1 MRHIDK
7 IVKIDKTGSASFVNS
22 NGVIDTSIPELTIG
36 EGATIYLDLRS
47 DTLVSGALVPYD
59 GSAFQSA
66 AVHYVAIGQNY
77 SPDSLSF
84 FNSNASLITSSDG
97 MAISASIPTILTE
110 NLVNAVGTR
119 KSVPMLMELGGIDE
133 SGKFIYSIQFQIS
146 LLGRIYNGDEII
158 PTPPE
163 VISPDYYT
171 AIQVDNLFVRKT
183 NFNEQVPVIALAAV
197 NSAGYVLSS
206 GVLPIVS
213 AGGYATSAAVSSI
226 VSSAVAGIDVP
237 DDLADLTDTT
247 DKIGIRAAAVVS
259 SGGYTT
265 TNHVSTIA
273 ASAGSA
279 AVVSALA
286 AVAGSGYA
294 TSAGVLE
301 VVSSSGYAT
310 SATVSSIVATAA
322 DSAVT
327 STLSAVASSGYT
339 TSAAV
344 LPIVSAGGYTTSAT
358 VSSMIDTAIEGL
370 PSGGT
375 GDGLT
380 SAQAS
385 SIALS
390 AVNSAGYVL
399 SGGVV
404 PIVSAGGYTTS
415 ATVSSIAATSANAA
429 KTAAVTSALTSVAN
443 SGYAT
448 SSAVSAIVS
457 AGNFVSSA
465 AVLPIVSAGGYTTSA
480 TVSGMISAAIDE
492 IPPGGGGTDS
502 AAVHIYSASIGADG
516 MVTVSGGAV
525 TVPSLAIGDEIT
537 SGGRLWRKA
546 RQEAVVYTTS
556 TVVSSAGGTPNSDV
570 IIVSGAGTEMVNGT
584 YNIVDSSAVETARI
598 WKHESA
604 QLWISWDSLGV
615 AGWYLGCSYSQE
627 PGASDAYYIQATP
640 TGGFIDP
647 PDVVWSSG
655 LFEGSGGASPMPTV
669 AYGTNPAVNSNVL
682 VVSGAGTTSV
692 NGLYNIVDSSASGQ
706 ARVWSNSENNL
717 VVKFDSN
724 EMFSWFIGTSET
736 QAGYKGKYT
745 APNVNV
751 ADPVGLTWQT
761 QTGFNNGAEDPPP
774 TVEFLALP
782 GTSST
787 VVTSSVES
795 AHIAVF
801 NEQTEI
807 NGESGAPTVAIIADP
822 AVEFTVLNATY
833 GRCVQLDATT
843 PVMSFAAPV
852 WGVSKIR
859 LRVVTANQG
868 ITGNVVLVPVVDG
881 EDGDA
886 VTVAVGGTAAPVEV
900 KFSTPVSGTLAL
912 RRNCEDSRDT
922 LQDGE
927 PVAVL
932 VLNAEMVIRH
942 E

>member
-1 MRHIDK
+1 MIWSK
-7 IVKIDKTGSASFVNS
+7 LKTAAQMAS
-22 NGVIDTSIPELTIG
+22 
-36 EGATIYLDLRS
+36 
-47 DTLVSGALVPYD
+47 ALVRKGYLATWYEKDTD
-59 GSAFQSA
+59 GTILHKYKDDSGS
-66 AVHYVAIGQNY
+66 IGLI
-77 SPDSLSF
+77 SGDGLT
-84 FNSNASLITSSDG
+84 NAQASSI
-97 MAISASIPTILTE
+97 AISAVS
-110 NLVNAVGTR
+110 
-119 KSVPMLMELGGIDE
+119 
-133 SGKFIYSIQFQIS
+133 
-146 LLGRIYNGDEII
+146 
-158 PTPPE
+158 
-163 VISPDYYT
+163 
-171 AIQVDNLFVRKT
+171 
-183 NFNEQVPVIALAAV
+183 
-197 NSAGYVLSS
+197 SAGYVLS
-206 GVLPIVS
+206 
-213 AGGYATSAAVSSI
+213 A
-226 VSSAVAGIDVP
+226 
-237 DDLADLTDTT
+237 
-247 DKIGIRAAAVVS
+247 
-259 SGGYTT
+259 
-265 TNHVSTIA
+265 
-273 ASAGSA
+273 
-279 AVVSALA
+279 
-286 AVAGSGYA
+286 
-294 TSAGVLE
+294 
-301 VVSSSGYAT
+301 
-310 SATVSSIVATAA
+310 
-322 DSAVT
+322 
-327 STLSAVASSGYT
+327 
-339 TSAAV
+339 
-344 LPIVSAGGYTTSAT
+344 
-358 VSSMIDTAIEGL
+358 
-370 PSGGT
+370 
-375 GDGLT
+375 
-380 SAQAS
+380 
-385 SIALS
+385 
-390 AVNSAGYVL
+390 
-399 SGGVV
+399 GVV

-429 KTAAVTSALTSVAN
+429 KTAAVTSALTSVSN

-480 TVSGMISAAIDE
+480 TVSGMISAAIDA

-516 MVTVSGGAV
+516 MVTVSGGAA

-584 YNIVDSSAVETARI
+584 YNIVDSSAVETARV

-615 AGWYLGCSYSQE
+615 AGWYLGCSYSQA
-627 PGASDAYYIQATP
+627 PGAPDAYYVQATP

-647 PDVVWSSG
+647 PDAVWSSG
-655 LFEGSGGASPMPTV
+655 LFEGGGASPMPTV
-669 AYGTNPAVNSNVL
+669 TYGTNPAVNSNVL

-692 NGLYNIVDSSASGQ
+692 NGLYNLVDSSVSGQ

-724 EMFSWFIGTSET
+724 EMISWFIGTSET

-774 TVEFLALP
+774 TVEYLALP

-859 LRVVTANQG
+859 LRVVTANPA

-881 EDGDA
+881 VDGDA
-886 VTVAVGGTAAPVEV
+886 LTVAVGGTAAPVEV
-900 KFSTPVSGTLAL
+900 KFSTPVTGTLAL
-912 RRNCEDSRDT
+912 RRDCEDSRDT

>member
-1 MRHIDK
+1 MIWSK
-7 IVKIDKTGSASFVNS
+7 LKTAAQMAS
-22 NGVIDTSIPELTIG
+22 
-36 EGATIYLDLRS
+36 
-47 DTLVSGALVPYD
+47 ALVRKGYLATWYEKDTD
-59 GSAFQSA
+59 G
-66 AVHYVAIGQNY
+66 
-77 SPDSLSF
+77 
-84 FNSNASLITSSDG
+84 
-97 MAISASIPTILTE
+97 TILH
-110 NLVNAVGTR
+110 
-119 KSVPMLMELGGIDE
+119 KYKDD
-133 SGKFIYSIQFQIS
+133 SGSIGLIS
-146 LLGRIYNGDEII
+146 
-158 PTPPE
+158 
-163 VISPDYYT
+163 
-171 AIQVDNLFVRKT
+171 
-183 NFNEQVPVIALAAV
+183 
-197 NSAGYVLSS
+197 
-206 GVLPIVS
+206 
-213 AGGYATSAAVSSI
+213 
-226 VSSAVAGIDVP
+226 
-237 DDLADLTDTT
+237 
-247 DKIGIRAAAVVS
+247 
-259 SGGYTT
+259 
-265 TNHVSTIA
+265 
-273 ASAGSA
+273 
-279 AVVSALA
+279 
-286 AVAGSGYA
+286 
-294 TSAGVLE
+294 
-301 VVSSSGYAT
+301 
-310 SATVSSIVATAA
+310 
-322 DSAVT
+322 
-327 STLSAVASSGYT
+327 
-339 TSAAV
+339 
-344 LPIVSAGGYTTSAT
+344 
-358 VSSMIDTAIEGL
+358 
-370 PSGGT
+370 

-385 SIALS
+385 SVAIS
-390 AVNSAGYVL
+390 AVSSAGYVL
-399 SGGVV
+399 SAGVV

-415 ATVSSIAATSANAA
+415 TTVSSIAATSANAA

-480 TVSGMISAAIDE
+480 TVSGMISTAIGE
-492 IPPGGGGTDS
+492 IPSGGGGTDS

-584 YNIVDSSAVETARI
+584 YNIVDSSAVETARV

-615 AGWYLGCSYSQE
+615 AGWYLGCSYSQQ
-627 PGASDAYYIQATP
+627 PGVSDAYYIQATP

-717 VVKFDSN
+717 VVKFDNN
-724 EMFSWFIGTSET
+724 EMFSWFIGSSGE

-801 NEQTEI
+801 NELIEAGGRVIDTTTT
-807 NGESGAPTVAIIADP
+807 SGAVTLSAGVTH
-822 AVEFTVLNATY
+822 EFTAAGLSALEVSAGDTSASPATLII
-833 GRCVQLDATT
+833 RD
-843 PVMSFAAPV
+843 AAPAPALTFPAE
-852 WGVSKIR
+852 WLWAGSPDF
-859 LRVVTANQG
+859 TAG
-868 ITGNVVLVPVVDG
+868 GGYVVVLQ
-881 EDGDA
+881 GDIA
-886 VTVAVGGTAAPVEV
+886 VAAE
-900 KFSTPVSGTLAL
+900 
-912 RRNCEDSRDT
+912 
-922 LQDGE
+922 
-927 PVAVL
+927 L
-932 VLNAEMVIRH
+932 VTQE
-942 E
+942 

>member
-1 MRHIDK
+1 MIWSK
-7 IVKIDKTGSASFVNS
+7 LKTAAQMAS
-22 NGVIDTSIPELTIG
+22 
-36 EGATIYLDLRS
+36 
-47 DTLVSGALVPYD
+47 ALVRKGYLATRYEKDTD
-59 GSAFQSA
+59 GTILHKYKDDSGS
-66 AVHYVAIGQNY
+66 IGIISGDGLTSTQ
-77 SPDSLSF
+77 
-84 FNSNASLITSSDG
+84 ASSI
-97 MAISASIPTILTE
+97 AISAVS
-110 NLVNAVGTR
+110 
-119 KSVPMLMELGGIDE
+119 
-133 SGKFIYSIQFQIS
+133 
-146 LLGRIYNGDEII
+146 
-158 PTPPE
+158 
-163 VISPDYYT
+163 
-171 AIQVDNLFVRKT
+171 
-183 NFNEQVPVIALAAV
+183 
-197 NSAGYVLSS
+197 SAGYVLS
-206 GVLPIVS
+206 
-213 AGGYATSAAVSSI
+213 A
-226 VSSAVAGIDVP
+226 
-237 DDLADLTDTT
+237 
-247 DKIGIRAAAVVS
+247 
-259 SGGYTT
+259 
-265 TNHVSTIA
+265 
-273 ASAGSA
+273 
-279 AVVSALA
+279 
-286 AVAGSGYA
+286 
-294 TSAGVLE
+294 
-301 VVSSSGYAT
+301 
-310 SATVSSIVATAA
+310 
-322 DSAVT
+322 
-327 STLSAVASSGYT
+327 
-339 TSAAV
+339 
-344 LPIVSAGGYTTSAT
+344 
-358 VSSMIDTAIEGL
+358 
-370 PSGGT
+370 
-375 GDGLT
+375 
-380 SAQAS
+380 
-385 SIALS
+385 
-390 AVNSAGYVL
+390 
-399 SGGVV
+399 GVV

-429 KTAAVTSALTSVAN
+429 KTAAVTSALTSVSN

-448 SSAVSAIVS
+448 
-457 AGNFVSSA
+457 SA

-480 TVSGMISAAIDE
+480 TVSGMISTAINE
-492 IPPGGGGTDS
+492 IPSGGGGTDS

-516 MVTVSGGAV
+516 MVAVSGGAV
-525 TVPSLAIGDEIT
+525 TIPSLAIGDEIT

-584 YNIVDSSAVETARI
+584 YNIVDSSAVETARV

-647 PDVVWSSG
+647 PDVVWSQG
-655 LFEGSGGASPMPTV
+655 IFEGSGGAPPMPTV

-692 NGLYNIVDSSASGQ
+692 NGLYNLVDSSASGQ

-724 EMFSWFIGTSET
+724 ETFSWFIGSSGA
-736 QAGYKGKYT
+736 QAAYKEKYM
-745 APNVNV
+745 APNLNV

-761 QTGFNNGAEDPPP
+761 NNGSEDPPP

-852 WGVSKIR
+852 WGVEKVR
-859 LRVVTANQG
+859 LRVITANPE

-881 EDGDA
+881 VDGDA
-886 VTVAVGGTAAPVEV
+886 LTVAVGGTAAPVEV
-900 KFSTPVSGTLAL
+900 KFSTPVTGTLAL
-912 RRNCEDSRDT
+912 RRDCEDSRDT
-922 LQDGE
+922 LQDVE

-932 VLNAEMVIRH
+932 VLNVEMVIRH